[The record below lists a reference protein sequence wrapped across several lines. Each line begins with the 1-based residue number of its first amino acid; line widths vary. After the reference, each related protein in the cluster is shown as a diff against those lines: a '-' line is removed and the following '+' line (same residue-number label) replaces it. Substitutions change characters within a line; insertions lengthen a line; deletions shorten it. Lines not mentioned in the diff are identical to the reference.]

1 MAECTAF
8 SQLSSIPCV
17 SPLKLSSLPPLSSI
31 SQDLK
36 GSVLSV
42 QADLA
47 STVFGKNRS
56 RDTPCFSLWP
66 PSNVFSSWKLWNQ
79 PLSSSLPPW
88 PTNFFLSFFLF
99 FFFFLSLKFLI
110 TYHPQA
116 LGFLNLF
123 QWGGGY
129 HQTPGQCASAC
140 LLHLPFSGLLFWPPQ
155 CGSGLLGP
163 LFFPTKPHRSSK
175 RESGLSSSANQWCSC
190 SLPFLN
196 VLKPSQVIEWRETQP
211 TVEVPMLTENN
222 LKHTLV
228 DLTSQV
234 LPLQTPTS
242 VTAGRATH

>member
-99 FFFFLSLKFLI
+99 FFFFFELKIPYYLSSTSSWIPQLIPMRWRLSSDTGSMRICVPPTLTFLWASFL
-110 TYHPQA
+110 TSTMW
-116 LGFLNLF
+116 LGAAWATF
-123 QWGGGY
+123 
-129 HQTPGQCASAC
+129 
-140 LLHLPFSGLLFWPPQ
+140 FSHKTAQEQQEGVR
-155 CGSGLLGP
+155 P
-163 LFFPTKPHRSSK
+163 LFKCKP
-175 RESGLSSSANQWCSC
+175 
-190 SLPFLN
+190 
-196 VLKPSQVIEWRETQP
+196 VV
-211 TVEVPMLTENN
+211 
-222 LKHTLV
+222 
-228 DLTSQV
+228 
-234 LPLQTPTS
+234 
-242 VTAGRATH
+242 